1 MPLVTDIMSFG
12 SHIAPREG
20 SYYQNLTAFWKG
32 DIRYHNLTNLTTQ
45 AQTNPPFWLKEAE
58 AFVSSA
64 NLTNATVLSERLD
77 KWQWSH
83 STKTSFR
90 FSDKKPSERDIQEKG
105 LSDDI
110 ALIHVCRSAFTHT
123 TWRRCVSD
131 PLYRAG

>member
-12 SHIAPREG
+12 SHINPREG

-32 DIRYHNLTNLTTQ
+32 DIQYHNLTNLTSQ
-45 AQTNPPFWLKEAE
+45 AQTNPPFWIKEAE

-90 FSDKKPSERDIQEKG
+90 FSDKKPSEKDIQEKG

-110 ALIHVCRSAFTHT
+110 ALIHVCRSALTYT
-123 TWRRCVSD
+123 TWRRYVSD
-131 PLYRAG
+131 PLYRAR